1 MPSGNLTAPE
11 RRSSTFEERREAMSV
26 FKIEGSPF
34 YQYDFI
40 FKSRRYRG
48 STKQSNKTAAQRHE
62 SNLRQKLADSRSGIL
77 ETEPPPSFAEFA
89 KEFLERTKNE
99 MKPSTAR
106 GYKNS
111 LQNVKPW
118 FGAKRLDEISTDE
131 IERYKHSRM
140 EKKRSPSTVNRELAF
155 LRRVL
160 LYAVKISRP
169 SAGQQPL
176 KWTLLTTPFVA
187 HGVEFLKENRRE
199 RIINFDEERRYLA
212 AARQPL
218 HDVAILILEMGL
230 RPGEVCPIRRQD
242 VHLYG
247 SPYVHVPAGKSQ
259 NARRDVPITDRAK
272 KVLKARLTA
281 AEGECIFPSR
291 IGTGHDWT
299 TPMNEL
305 DPAHRS
311 ALRESKVTPAFRIYD
326 LRHTYG
332 TRAIEGGTDPLT
344 LMRLMGHGE
353 LSTTLRYVHLSK
365 RHLTDAQVKIERYRA
380 EREIAEA
387 EEMKT
392 ARNESTAVQ

>member
-1 MPSGNLTAPE
+1 
-11 RRSSTFEERREAMSV
+11 
-26 FKIEGSPF
+26 
-34 YQYDFI
+34 
-40 FKSRRYRG
+40 
-48 STKQSNKTAAQRHE
+48 
-62 SNLRQKLADSRSGIL
+62 
-77 ETEPPPSFAEFA
+77 
-89 KEFLERTKNE
+89 
-99 MKPSTAR
+99 
-106 GYKNS
+106 
-111 LQNVKPW
+111 
-118 FGAKRLDEISTDE
+118 
-131 IERYKHSRM
+131 
-140 EKKRSPSTVNRELAF
+140 
-155 LRRVL
+155 VL

-218 HDVAILILEMGL
+218 RDVAILMLEMGL
-230 RPGEVCPIRRQD
+230 RPGEACSIRRHD

-247 SPYVHVPAGKSQ
+247 SPHVHIPAGKTQ

-272 KVLKARLTA
+272 EVLKARFA
-281 AEGECIFPSR
+281 AAKGEYIFPSR
-291 IGTGHDWT
+291 VGTGHDWT
-299 TPMNEL
+299 APMDEL

-311 ALRESKVTPAFRIYD
+311 ALRESKITPRFRIYD

-344 LMRLMGHGE
+344 LMKLMGHEE
-353 LSTTLRYVHLSK
+353 LSTTDRYVHLSK

-380 EREIAEA
+380 GREIAEA
-387 EEMKT
+387 EEMKA